1 MKLTDSFLDY
11 LRYERNYSPE
21 TVKAYGSDLLQFE
34 AYLLEEKGADV
45 SLADADACSVRT
57 WLASLMDAGCATTS
71 INRKLST
78 LRSFYRFLLKQ
89 GVCRVDPLRKI
100 AGPKNS
106 KKLPAFVR
114 EKDMD
119 RLLDDLGFENDFKG
133 CRDRVI
139 IETFYLT
146 GMRLSEL
153 IGLKDVDVDF
163 SALQFKVTGKRNKE
177 RLVPFGGELVEDLQE
192 YVRRRNRIVTGC
204 PKAFF
209 VRESG
214 EQLSRSIVEYIVK
227 RNLSR
232 VVSMERR
239 SPHVLRH
246 TFATQMLNHHAQ
258 LGSIKELLGHESLAT
273 TEIYTH
279 VTFED
284 LKQMYNQAHPRA

>member
-1 MKLTDSFLDY
+1 MELTDSFLDY
-11 LRYERNYSPE
+11 LKYERNYSEE
-21 TVKAYGSDLLQFE
+21 TVKAYGADLLQFE
-34 AYLLEEKGADV
+34 AYLQEEWEAV
-45 SLADADACSVRT
+45 SLTDVEARMVRA
-57 WLASLMDAGCATTS
+57 WMVSLMNEGRASTS

-89 GVCRVDPLRKI
+89 GVCQVDPLRKVT
-100 AGPKNS
+100 GPKNK
-106 KKLPAFVR
+106 KKLPVFVR

-119 RLLDDLGFENDFKG
+119 HLLDDLDFGAGFKG

-163 SALQFKVTGKRNKE
+163 SALQFKVTGKRNKQ
-177 RLVPFGGELVEDLQE
+177 RLVPFGGELVKDLQE
-192 YVRRRNRIVTGC
+192 YVRLRNNSITGEI
-204 PKAFF
+204 KAFF

-232 VVSMERR
+232 VVAMKKR

-246 TFATQMLNHHAQ
+246 TFATQMLNHDAQ

-273 TEIYTH
+273 TEIYAH

-284 LKQMYNQAHPRA
+284 LKKMYNQAHPRA